1 MSPSVDTPPLKPF
14 EAMTGAD
21 YAAIG
26 FRCGLEVHQQLLT
39 GRKLFCRC
47 PAGRYSWSFDAQI
60 LRHMRPTL
68 SEMGEYD
75 GTALMEKK
83 TRKNIIYRLH
93 RDTVCTYEFDDTP
106 PFPMDEDAIDI
117 ALKIALLFRLN
128 LVDELH
134 IARKQYLD
142 GSIPT
147 GFQRTTILGTDG
159 WIPWGEG
166 RIRIRQL
173 GLEEDS
179 CREVS
184 DVGHDRTYMTDRLG
198 TPLVEIVTE
207 PDMRTPQEAA
217 GVCRLIGRIYRST
230 AAVRRGCGAT
240 RQDVNVSVEGG
251 TRVEI
256 KGVPQFWRIPRLVY
270 NEAQRQVALL
280 AIRDE
285 LRRRGVTPKM
295 IEAPSTDVSSILPG
309 RACARAVVLRRFA
322 GLLQRPIQEHTV
334 FAREFSDRLRVIAC
348 LSELPNMAHRE
359 EPGSLTP
366 SEWREIERGAGARPE
381 DAILVVWGPAIDV
394 QTACAEIALRAA
406 EAATGVPSDT
416 RQPLPDGTTGF
427 ERVLPGPQRMYPDT
441 DLPPIAISAE
451 RVERA
456 QRSLPDFI
464 WDSEASFRAGGMV
477 EDDVQQLAVSGRCAL
492 ATRAIRE
499 LGLRPVL
506 LGVVLCQQLRALRR
520 KGLAPGR
527 LADDAIFE
535 LRAAHAA
542 GRVAREGI
550 PLVLERALERPD
562 ASIGAPELRRTIDD
576 LSLRPAERGE
586 IGRRIQASLAEASA
600 RRFEDAPAM
609 HRWLM
614 GRLMDGLRGRA
625 AGRDV
630 AMQLDAHRSAAQG
643 APA

>member
-1 MSPSVDTPPLKPF
+1 
-14 EAMTGAD
+14 MTSAD
-21 YAAIG
+21 YASVG

-47 PAGRYSWSFDAQI
+47 PAGRYSWGYDAQI

-93 RDTVCTYEFDDTP
+93 RETVCTYEFDDTP
-106 PFPMDEDAIDI
+106 PFPIDPEAIDI
-117 ALKIALLFRLN
+117 ALRIALLFRLN

-198 TPLVEIVTE
+198 MPLVEIVTE

-217 GVCRLIGRIYRST
+217 AVCRLIGRVYRST
-230 AAVRRGCGAT
+230 QQVRRGCGAT

-256 KGVPQFWRIPRLVY
+256 KGVPQFWRIPRLVH
-270 NEAQRQVALL
+270 NEAQRQVSLL
-280 AIRDE
+280 RIRDE
-285 LRRRGVTPKM
+285 LRRRGVTPES
-295 IEAPSTDVSSILPG
+295 IQAAGVDVAGIVG
-309 RACARAVVLRRFA
+309 RHARAVVLRRFG
-322 GLLQRPIQEHTV
+322 GLLLRPIQEGTL
-334 FAREFSDRLRVIAC
+334 FASEFSDRLRVIAC
-348 LSELPNMAHRE
+348 LSELPNMAHRGDRAFLG
-359 EPGSLTP
+359 PA
-366 SEWREIERGAGARPE
+366 EWQAIERQAGLEPE
-381 DAILVVWGPAIDV
+381 DEVIVVWGPPADV
-394 QTACAEIALRAA
+394 ATACGEIEIRAR

-441 DLPPIAISAE
+441 DLPPIAIT
-451 RVERA
+451 RERA
-456 QRSLPDFI
+456 DRARRSLPDFV
-464 WDSEASFRAGGMV
+464 WDSEARFRAGGMV
-477 EDDVQQLAVSGRCAL
+477 EDDVQRLAVSGRCAL
-492 ATRAIRE
+492 AARAMRE
-499 LGLRPVL
+499 LGLSARL
-506 LGVVLCQQLRALRR
+506 LGVVLCQQLRALARR
-520 KGLAPGR
+520 GLAPAR
-527 LADDAIFE
+527 LADEALFD
-535 LRAAHAA
+535 LLAAHAS
-542 GRVAREGI
+542 GRIAREGI
-550 PLVLERALERPD
+550 GLVLERALSLSD
-562 ASIGAPELRRTIDD
+562 AAIGAPALRRVIDD
-576 LSLRPAERGE
+576 LGLRPADRSE
-586 IGRRIQASLAEASA
+586 IDRRVAAELDGSES
-600 RRFEDAPAM
+600 RQFDGDADRQ
-609 HRWLM
+609 RWLM

-625 AGRDV
+625 PGREV
-630 AMQLDAHRSAAQG
+630 AQRLQARRGAPRGAQG